1 MKYLLLLPLLALA
14 CSSSAAVSSLPSV
27 PTATRAAILTP
38 TAEGK
43 VCALVIASEAV
54 NVRDKNHKVIGQ
66 LLHGE
71 IVTVESR
78 VGDWWTLEGDPTR
91 RVRSLYLQVVPCP

>member
-14 CSSSAAVSSLPSV
+14 CSSSAAVSAPPSV

-66 LLHGE
+66 LSHGK
-71 IVTVESR
+71 IVTVESG
-78 VGDWWTLEGDPTR
+78 VGDWWMVKGDLTG
-91 RVRSLYLQVVPCP
+91 RVRSTYLEVVQCP